1 MEKTKGGKRKNKQS
15 FFFFRKF
22 FPQFFLERL
31 LLYCAFFYVVREFLL
46 SVSPAPL
53 SCLTTKNILRKNFCK
68 VVSVHIMLVPII
80 VHYQVFS
87 NFFFTCKKK
96 TEGKLFSFQTCRK
109 MQENAGNV
117 FPLPSPRLHCKLQQ

>member
-80 VHYQVFS
+80 VPYQRKRRESCFPS
-87 NFFFTCKKK
+87 KHA
-96 TEGKLFSFQTCRK
+96 GKCRK
-109 MQENAGNV
+109 MQEM
-117 FPLPSPRLHCKLQQ
+117 FSLSPPPACTANYNSNRIYYS